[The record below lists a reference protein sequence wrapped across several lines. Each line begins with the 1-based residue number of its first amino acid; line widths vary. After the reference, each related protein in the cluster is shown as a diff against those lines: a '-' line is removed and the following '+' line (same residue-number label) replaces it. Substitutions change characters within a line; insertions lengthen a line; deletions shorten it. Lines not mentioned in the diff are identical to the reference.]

1 MPPSRPQDP
10 RTLKIRDEEDQIK
23 TLGPLSKPPGVDPN
37 EAEATYFPG
46 ADATVSPGEL
56 EAPKPKSMVRGGA
69 ALTRP
74 PVSDS
79 EPATAPGKLGAGA
92 IEPPKPA
99 KAAAQAAAPARPARA
114 ADAGTG
120 ATGATGANAARE
132 VPVVAPRHP
141 TETVLRPRA
150 EVKRKSSWLMW
161 VFAFLV
167 LGGIGFGVSWF
178 LINPSSTGSA
188 PEAANTKPEPTPEPV
203 VADAGAKVED
213 DAAVE
218 PDAAAAEVAAADGEP
233 NAAPLP
239 TEIAG
244 VDAGGAADVQA
255 DAQADV
261 ALAAAGPDVELGA
274 GATDTTGD
282 SSPSSDAQLAA
293 APAGDAVAAVPA
305 EADTTQPGPADV
317 EVAKVAP
324 PVEVPRNPAESNRL
338 NEAGLNA
345 RKAGDHAR
353 AMQLYQEALKFN
365 PDSVWARY
373 NLACELA
380 LAGRSKEA
388 FAELTTLY
396 KLGTPESR
404 KALGAARKDSDFDSI
419 RDSGQFFRL
428 TNF

>member
-37 EAEATYFPG
+37 EAEATFFPG
-46 ADATVSPGEL
+46 ADATVAPGEL

-79 EPATAPGKLGAGA
+79 EPATAPGKLAAGP
-92 IEPPKPA
+92 IPA
-99 KAAAQAAAPARPARA
+99 PRAASAPAGRA
-114 ADAGTG
+114 EAPGPRE
-120 ATGATGANAARE
+120 ARE
-132 VPVVAPRHP
+132 VPVLKPRTP

-150 EVKRKSSWLMW
+150 EVKRKSSWVMW
-161 VFAFLV
+161 LFAFLV

-178 LINPSSTGSA
+178 LINPSSSSTA
-188 PEAANTKPEPTPEPV
+188 PEAANTAPTPAPTPETAPTPTP
-203 VADAGAKVED
+203 DAEAK
-213 DAAVE
+213 AE
-218 PDAAAAEVAAADGEP
+218 PDAAAEPEVAAADGEP

-244 VDAGGAADVQA
+244 TDAEAQA
-255 DAQADV
+255 DAQPDV
-261 ALAAAGPDVELGA
+261 QGEVQVAAAGAD
-274 GATDTTGD
+274 GATGADEVADTGGD
-282 SSPSSDAQLAA
+282 ASPASDAQLAA
-293 APAGDAVAAVPA
+293 APAEDTVVAAPA
-305 EADTTQPGPADV
+305 EADTAPPAQPDAQ
-317 EVAKVAP
+317 VAAVPVAP
-324 PVEVPRNPAESNRL
+324 PVEVPRNPAEANRL

-345 RKAGDHAR
+345 RKAGDHGR

-404 KALGAARKDSDFDSI
+404 KALAAARKDSDFDSI

>member
-92 IEPPKPA
+92 IEAPKPA
-99 KAAAQAAAPARPARA
+99 KAKAASSEPVAPRA
-114 ADAGTG
+114 AH
-120 ATGATGANAARE
+120 E
-132 VPVVAPRHP
+132 VPAVAPRHP

-255 DAQADV
+255 DAQAEV
-261 ALAAAGPDVELGA
+261 ALAGAGPDVELGA

-282 SSPSSDAQLAA
+282 ASPSSDTQLAA

-305 EADTTQPGPADV
+305 EADTTQPGPTDA

>member
-37 EAEATYFPG
+37 EAEATFFPG
-46 ADATVSPGEL
+46 ADATVAPGEL

-74 PVSDS
+74 PVSDN
-79 EPATAPGKLGAGA
+79 EPATAPGKMAQPPIAAPRPAAAGA
-92 IEPPKPA
+92 PS
-99 KAAAQAAAPARPARA
+99 APGASSAR
-114 ADAGTG
+114 
-120 ATGATGANAARE
+120 AARE

-150 EVKRKSSWLMW
+150 EAKRKSSWVMW
-161 VFAFLV
+161 LFAFLV

-178 LINPSSTGSA
+178 LINPSPSGSA
-188 PEAANTKPEPTPEPV
+188 PEAANTAPTPEPAPTA
-203 VADAGAKVED
+203 VAADTEAK
-213 DAAVE
+213 AE
-218 PDAAAAEVAAADGEP
+218 PDAAAEPEVAAADGEP

-244 VDAGGAADVQA
+244 TDAEAQA
-255 DAQADV
+255 DAQPDV
-261 ALAAAGPDVELGA
+261 QGEVQVAAAGAD
-274 GATDTTGD
+274 GATGADEVADTGGD
-282 SSPSSDAQLAA
+282 ASPASDAQLAA
-293 APAGDAVAAVPA
+293 APAEDTVVAAPA
-305 EADTTQPGPADV
+305 EADTAPPAQPDAQ
-317 EVAKVAP
+317 VAAVPVAP
-324 PVEVPRNPAESNRL
+324 PVEVPRNPAEANRL

-345 RKAGDHAR
+345 RKAGDHGR

-404 KALGAARKDSDFDSI
+404 KALAAARKDSDFDSI

>member
-23 TLGPLSKPPGVDPN
+23 TLGPLSKPPGAAPD
-37 EAEATYFPG
+37 EAEATVFPG
-46 ADATVSPGEL
+46 ADATVAPGEL
-56 EAPKPKSMVRGGA
+56 EAPKPKSMIRGGA

-74 PVSDS
+74 PVSDN
-79 EPATAPGKLGAGA
+79 EPATAPGKMAQ
-92 IEPPKPA
+92 PPVAPPR
-99 KAAAQAAAPARPARA
+99 AAAPASAGPSGPAPK
-114 ADAGTG
+114 
-120 ATGATGANAARE
+120 AARE

-141 TETVLRPRA
+141 TETVLRPRT
-150 EVKRKSSWLMW
+150 EVKGRSSWVVWL
-161 VFAFLV
+161 FAFLV

-178 LINPSSTGSA
+178 LINPSSSSTA
-188 PEAANTKPEPTPEPV
+188 PEAANTPPTPEPTPAPSPEP
-203 VADAGAKVED
+203 AEPDAEAK
-213 DAAVE
+213 VE
-218 PDAAAAEVAAADGEP
+218 PDAAAADGEP

-244 VDAGGAADVQA
+244 ADAE
-255 DAQADV
+255 AQADV
-261 ALAAAGPDVELGA
+261 QPEVQGEVQVAAAGADGSTGAAEVADAVADGTAPSDTQLGA
-274 GATDTTGD
+274 A
-282 SSPSSDAQLAA
+282 PAADALAA
-293 APAGDAVAAVPA
+293 APA
-305 EADTTQPGPADV
+305 EADTAQPAQPDTQ
-317 EVAKVAP
+317 VAAAPVAP
-324 PVEVPRNPAESNRL
+324 AAVPRNPAESNRL

-388 FAELTTLY
+388 FAELTALY
-396 KLGTPESR
+396 KLDTPESR
-404 KALGAARKDSDFDSI
+404 KALAAARKDSDFDSI

>member
-23 TLGPLSKPPGVDPN
+23 TLGPLSKPPGADPS
-37 EAEATYFPG
+37 EAEATFFPG
-46 ADATVSPGEL
+46 ADATVAPGEL

-74 PVSDS
+74 PVSDN
-79 EPATAPGKLGAGA
+79 EPATAPGKMAQ
-92 IEPPKPA
+92 PPIAAPRP
-99 KAAAQAAAPARPARA
+99 AAAQSVPAAPSAK
-114 ADAGTG
+114 
-120 ATGATGANAARE
+120 AARE
-132 VPVVAPRHP
+132 VPAVAPRHP
-141 TETVLRPRA
+141 TETVLRPRT
-150 EVKRKSSWLMW
+150 EVKRKSSWVMW
-161 VFAFLV
+161 FFAFLV

-178 LINPSSTGSA
+178 LINPSSSSSA
-188 PEAANTKPEPTPEPV
+188 PEAANTAPTPAAEPAPAPTP
-203 VADAGAKVED
+203 ADAEA
-213 DAAVE
+213 E
-218 PDAAAAEVAAADGEP
+218 PDASAEAEVAAADGEP

-244 VDAGGAADVQA
+244 ADAA
-255 DAQADV
+255 AQADV
-261 ALAAAGPDVELGA
+261 QSDVQAEVQAEVQVAAAGADGAA
-274 GATDTTGD
+274 GADAVADTSGA
-282 SSPSSDAQLAA
+282 SDAQLAGVPA
-293 APAGDAVAAVPA
+293 ADAVAVAPA
-305 EADTTQPGPADV
+305 EVDTVQPAQPDAQ
-317 EVAKVAP
+317 VAQVAPVAP

-353 AMQLYQEALKFN
+353 ALQLYQEALKFN